1 MSTFKIEGGFAGLA
15 ASTRVRLARNLK
27 GYPYRGLTAGQY
39 KEIADKIWNALQT
52 APAIAADFTM
62 TEIRPRSAEGAAL
75 VEKHLISPEGYPY
88 RGLTAGQYKEIA
100 DKIWNALQTAPAIA
114 ADFTMTEIRPR
125 SAEGAA
131 LVEKHLISPELAQ
144 SGGWLI
150 ASRDGGVA
158 IMVGEE
164 DHMRLQV
171 IGSGLCPKE
180 CMAEARRL
188 AALIEGQVPMDF
200 NETLGYL
207 TGEEDHMRLQVIG
220 SGLCPKECMAEAR
233 RLAAL
238 IEGQVPMDF
247 NETLGYLT
255 ACPSNL
261 GTGLRASI
269 MLHLP
274 LLGGAG
280 RMQDVIAA
288 AGRQGFTVRGAYGEG
303 SKAVGGFY
311 QLSNQVTLGRQGFT
325 VRGAYG
331 EGSKA
336 VGGFYQLSNQVT
348 LGMSEDAIVE
358 QLVTLATDVIGQ
370 EKQLRE
376 QLRSQNETALA
387 DRICRAAG
395 VLQTA
400 RLIETGEAIEC
411 LSNIGQE
418 KQLREQLR
426 SQNET
431 ALADRIC
438 RAAGVLQT
446 ARLIETGEA
455 IECLSNV
462 LIGLQMGYLAGVS
475 PTEVCALE
483 QAIRPAVLGGTPAE
497 RDKKRAALLREMA
510 RKLEIKES

>member
-27 GYPYRGLTAGQY
+27 GYSYRGLTAGQY

-62 TEIRPRSAEGAAL
+62 TEIRP
-75 VEKHLISPEGYPY
+75 H
-88 RGLTAGQYKEIA
+88 
-100 DKIWNALQTAPAIA
+100 
-114 ADFTMTEIRPR
+114 

-200 NETLGYL
+200 
-207 TGEEDHMRLQVIG
+207 
-220 SGLCPKECMAEAR
+220 S
-233 RLAAL
+233 
-238 IEGQVPMDF
+238 
-247 NETLGYLT
+247 ETLGYLT

-288 AGRQGFTVRGAYGEG
+288 A
-303 SKAVGGFY
+303 
-311 QLSNQVTLGRQGFT
+311 GRQGFT

-400 RLIETGEAIEC
+400 RLIETGEA
-411 LSNIGQE
+411 
-418 KQLREQLR
+418 
-426 SQNET
+426 
-431 ALADRIC
+431 
-438 RAAGVLQT
+438 V
-446 ARLIETGEA
+446 
-455 IECLSNV
+455 ECLSNV

-510 RKLEIKES
+510 KKLEIKES

>member
-27 GYPYRGLTAGQY
+27 GYSYRGLTAGQY

-62 TEIRPRSAEGAAL
+62 TEIRP
-75 VEKHLISPEGYPY
+75 H
-88 RGLTAGQYKEIA
+88 
-100 DKIWNALQTAPAIA
+100 
-114 ADFTMTEIRPR
+114 

-200 NETLGYL
+200 
-207 TGEEDHMRLQVIG
+207 
-220 SGLCPKECMAEAR
+220 S
-233 RLAAL
+233 
-238 IEGQVPMDF
+238 
-247 NETLGYLT
+247 ETLGYLT

-303 SKAVGGFY
+303 SKAVGRTSGIY
-311 QLSNQVTLGRQGFT
+311 RARRVWRRLESGWRLLSAFQSGDARY
-325 VRGAYG
+325 VRGCDCGAACYACDRCHRAG
-331 EGSKA
+331 KA
-336 VGGFYQLSNQVT
+336 AS
-348 LGMSEDAIVE
+348 
-358 QLVTLATDVIGQ
+358 
-370 EKQLRE
+370 
-376 QLRSQNETALA
+376 
-387 DRICRAAG
+387 
-395 VLQTA
+395 
-400 RLIETGEAIEC
+400 
-411 LSNIGQE
+411 
-418 KQLREQLR
+418 
-426 SQNET
+426 
-431 ALADRIC
+431 
-438 RAAGVLQT
+438 
-446 ARLIETGEA
+446 
-455 IECLSNV
+455 
-462 LIGLQMGYLAGVS
+462 
-475 PTEVCALE
+475 
-483 QAIRPAVLGGTPAE
+483 
-497 RDKKRAALLREMA
+497 
-510 RKLEIKES
+510 

>member
-1 MSTFKIEGGFAGLA
+1 MIAGLA

-62 TEIRPRSAEGAAL
+62 TEIRP
-75 VEKHLISPEGYPY
+75 H
-88 RGLTAGQYKEIA
+88 
-100 DKIWNALQTAPAIA
+100 
-114 ADFTMTEIRPR
+114 

-200 NETLGYL
+200 
-207 TGEEDHMRLQVIG
+207 
-220 SGLCPKECMAEAR
+220 S
-233 RLAAL
+233 
-238 IEGQVPMDF
+238 
-247 NETLGYLT
+247 ETLGYLT

-311 QLSNQVTLGRQGFT
+311 QLSNQVTLG
-325 VRGAYG
+325 
-331 EGSKA
+331 
-336 VGGFYQLSNQVT
+336 
-348 LGMSEDAIVE
+348 MSEDAIVG

-376 QLRSQNETALA
+376 QLRSRERDRACRPHLPCGGRFA
-387 DRICRAAG
+387 D
-395 VLQTA
+395 
-400 RLIETGEAIEC
+400 
-411 LSNIGQE
+411 
-418 KQLREQLR
+418 
-426 SQNET
+426 
-431 ALADRIC
+431 
-438 RAAGVLQT
+438 
-446 ARLIETGEA
+446 
-455 IECLSNV
+455 
-462 LIGLQMGYLAGVS
+462 
-475 PTEVCALE
+475 
-483 QAIRPAVLGGTPAE
+483 GTPY
-497 RDKKRAALLREMA
+497 RDGRGGRVSVQCPDWTPDGLSCGRFAYRGLCTGAGNPSGGAGRRTGRTRQKTRGSAA
-510 RKLEIKES
+510 